1 VLAAQGTYKAAR
13 RFYLLFQ
20 QHTTDAFNR
29 RAREF
34 LGANDGS

>member
-1 VLAAQGTYKAAR
+1 VQGLFRVAR

-20 QHTTDAFNR
+20 QHTTDAFNA

>member
-1 VLAAQGTYKAAR
+1 MLLQGVFAIAR

-20 QHTTDAFNR
+20 QHTTDDFNS